1 MASEW
6 QELTGMTG
14 NKEFYIARV
23 TLKGSG
29 IAIEGEFELPPLA
42 KISYED
48 QVFAAEFIRA
58 HGSIKQME
66 ETFGVS
72 YPTIK
77 ARLNRIG
84 ANLQFVRAEPVVN
97 KEAILAQLER
107 GEISPKEAIEKLR
120 GSVA

>member
-6 QELTGMTG
+6 QELTSMTG
-14 NKEFYIARV
+14 NREFYISRV
-23 TLKGSG
+23 TLKERG

-48 QVFAAEFIRA
+48 QVFAAEFIRS

-66 ETFGVS
+66 QTFGVS

-77 ARLNRIG
+77 ARLNRIA
-84 ANLQFVRAEPVVN
+84 ANLQFVRAERMFD
-97 KEAILAQLER
+97 KEEVLAQLER
-107 GEISPKEAIEKLR
+107 GELSPKEAIERLK
-120 GSVA
+120 GSES